1 MTDKSN
7 ARRVLARLTEEF
19 GKDGVLIVP
28 KADPGAQGPEG
39 ADLIPGSALR
49 WPPCECG
56 NSLCPDYEEP
66 SALAPD
72 GLSARVADRN
82 RRSRRGRL

>member
-1 MTDKSN
+1 MNDKSN

-28 KADPGAQGPEG
+28 KSDPGAEGAEG

-49 WPPCECG
+49 
-56 NSLCPDYEEP
+56 
-66 SALAPD
+66 
-72 GLSARVADRN
+72 
-82 RRSRRGRL
+82 

>member
-28 KADPGAQGPEG
+28 KSDPGAEG
-39 ADLIPGSALR
+39 ADLIPGSTLR

-66 SALAPD
+66 SESAP
-72 GLSARVADRN
+72 GTLSARLAERN
-82 RRSRRGRL
+82 RRSRRGRP

>member
-28 KADPGAQGPEG
+28 KPDPGAEG

-56 NSLCPDYEEP
+56 NSLCPDYKEP
-66 SALAPD
+66 SA
-72 GLSARVADRN
+72 
-82 RRSRRGRL
+82 RGNS